1 MNSQTQTIDS
11 PRNFNGGAEKIETV
25 IIGAGQT
32 GLSLGYHLAK
42 QDRPFVILE
51 AGERVGDVWRKRFDS
66 LRLYSP
72 ARYDGLP
79 GMAFPADQWHFP
91 TKDEVG
97 DYLEEYARR
106 FELPVVTG
114 TSVQSLSKDGDRYVI
129 ECDGRRLEARNVVVA
144 SGGFTTPIVPGLAR
158 ELDPGIRQLH
168 SNDYRN
174 PSQLQD
180 GPVLVVG
187 AAHSGSDIALEVSR
201 EHPTTLAGPVRGE
214 VPFQIDGR
222 PFRVIVRGLWFIAN
236 HVLTMRT
243 PLGRKMREHVR
254 GEGGPLLRVKR
265 ADLDEAGVERT
276 EEKVTGVDGGKPV
289 LADGRVVDVAN
300 VIWCTGFNKDIS
312 WIEIPVAAADGWP
325 EQERGVVPSSP
336 GLYFLGL
343 PVQFTFAS
351 MLVGGAG
358 RDAKHVAGRIETAM
372 RAAVARPR

>member
-1 MNSQTQTIDS
+1 MSSQTQTIVS
-11 PRNFNGGAEKIETV
+11 PRNFNEGAEKVETV

-97 DYLEEYARR
+97 DYLEEYAQR
-106 FELPVVTG
+106 FGLPVVTR

-201 EHPTTLAGPVRGE
+201 EHQTTLAGPVRGE
-214 VPFQIDGR
+214 VPFRIEGR
-222 PFRVIVRGLWFIAN
+222 PFRVIVRGLWFLAN

-243 PLGRKMREHVR
+243 PVGRKMREHVR

-265 ADLDEAGVERT
+265 ADLDAAGVERT
-276 EEKVTGVDGGKPV
+276 EEKVTGVEDGKPA

-312 WIEIPVAAADGWP
+312 WIQIPVAGEDGWP

-343 PVQFTFAS
+343 PVQFAFAS

-358 RDAKHVAGRIETAM
+358 RDAKYVANQIGAGV
-372 RAAVARPR
+372 RAAR

>member
-1 MNSQTQTIDS
+1 MSSQTQTSES
-11 PRNFNGGAEKIETV
+11 PANSNGAEKIETV

-42 QDRPFVILE
+42 QDRPFVIVE

-97 DYLEEYARR
+97 DYFEEYARR
-106 FELPVVTG
+106 FELPVLTG
-114 TSVQSLSKDGDRYVI
+114 TSVQSLSKDGDRYLI
-129 ECDGRRLEARNVVVA
+129 ECDGRRLEARAVVVA
-144 SGGFTTPIVPGLAR
+144 SGGFTTPIVPDFAR
-158 ELDPGIRQLH
+158 LLDPRITQLH

-201 EHPTTLAGPVRGE
+201 GHRTTLAGPVRGE
-214 VPFQIDGR
+214 VPFRIDGR
-222 PFRVIVRGLWFIAN
+222 PFRVIVRGLWFLAN

-243 PLGRKMREHVR
+243 PLGRKIRAHVR

-276 EEKVTGVDGGKPV
+276 EEKVTGVEDGKPV

-312 WIEIPVAAADGWP
+312 WIQVPVAGVDGWP
-325 EQERGVVPSSP
+325 EQERGVVPSFP

-343 PVQFTFAS
+343 PVQFAFAS

-358 RDAKHVAGRIETAM
+358 RDAKYVANHIG
-372 RAAVARPR
+372 AALRVAS